1 MLFLFILGGVP
12 VLSLPV
18 LGAISESCWASTR
31 EGLSPRRPPLSRS
44 LPVCI
49 TPFKNV
55 PTVNTIFVVLKVSP
69 HSVST
74 PHNCPCF
81 VRTLEAAPSKTVSS
95 LCWFSCCCIA
105 DLYKRRSACAR
116 VACTALPLLE
126 LSVFRCMPAKS
137 AALAINPPRASISFA
152 RWPLPTPPIAG
163 LQLICPMVFLLC
175 VNKRVLCPILHK
187 TAAASVPACPPPT
200 TIASNVFVVVL
211 NLLTNTKTIKYR
223 V

>member
-1 MLFLFILGGVP
+1 MLFFFILGGVP

-18 LGAISESCWASTR
+18 LGAISKSCCARTK
-31 EGLSPRRPPLSRS
+31 EGLSPFLPPLNCS

-49 TPFKNV
+49 TPFKKV
-55 PTVNTIFVVLKVSP
+55 PTVNTIFLVLKVCP

-74 PHNCPCF
+74 PHSWSCF
-81 VRTLEAAPSKTVSS
+81 IRTLEAAPSKIVSS
-95 LCWFSCCCIA
+95 SWLFSCCCIA

-126 LSVFRCMPAKS
+126 LSVFRCIPAKS
-137 AALAINPPRASISFA
+137 AALAIKPPRASISFA
-152 RWPLPTPPIAG
+152 KWPLPTPPIAG
-163 LQLICPMVFLLC
+163 LQLICPMLFLLC

-200 TIASNVFVVVL
+200 TTASNVFVVFP